1 MLWPLAMRSTL
12 VVVLVRCKVHYAAT
26 SEGLGVLQTCHCG
39 VYAAIPYYVR
49 QNGSTRST
57 HRTDPT

>member
-1 MLWPLAMRSTL
+1 MTMLWLLAIRSTL

-39 VYAAIPYYVR
+39 VYAAIPG
-49 QNGSTRST
+49 NC
-57 HRTDPT
+57 RT